1 MATAIYEK
9 WRSIYDHYNDTR
21 AKVCEGTEEMKLEDE
36 ERRLYYSIGELTNN
50 IPLPFVL
57 P

>member
-21 AKVCEGTEEMKLEDE
+21 ATVCEGTEEKKQDE
-36 ERRLYYSIGELTNN
+36 ERHLYYSIEELSNS
-50 IPLPFVL
+50 IPLIFVL